1 MYKILDN
8 LATHGLAYD
17 NDYDRYHISK
27 DSISEQ
33 EILTFSEK
41 IDEEDGKKWLII
53 DARILS
59 DYKVN
64 DIENYLA
71 LIDAASHALDQNHS
85 VVICCGAGISRS
97 NAIALGV
104 LMKHFHMDFY
114 DAVDLIEEKVPI
126 CNIDPLH
133 ITVLQK
139 IFDLTLP

>member
-17 NDYDRYHISK
+17 NDGDNKRYPISK
-27 DSISEQ
+27 DSVSEQ

-41 IDEEDGKKWLII
+41 TDKDGNKWLII

-59 DYKVN
+59 DYEVN
-64 DIENYLA
+64 DIDDYLA
-71 LIDAASHALDQNHS
+71 LIDAALRALYQNHN

-104 LMKHFHMDFY
+104 LMKHFHRDFY

-133 ITVLQK
+133 ITV
-139 IFDLTLP
+139 

>member
-1 MYKILDN
+1 VV
-8 LATHGLAYD
+8 
-17 NDYDRYHISK
+17 
-27 DSISEQ
+27 
-33 EILTFSEK
+33 
-41 IDEEDGKKWLII
+41 II

-59 DYKVN
+59 DYEVN
-64 DIENYLA
+64 DIDDYLA
-71 LIDAASHALDQNHS
+71 LLDAASHALDQNHS

-133 ITVLQK
+133 VTVLKK
-139 IFDLTLP
+139 IFNLTLP

>member
-8 LATHGLAYD
+8 LGPHGIAYD
-17 NDYDRYHISK
+17 NDRYPISK

-33 EILTFSEK
+33 EILSSSEK
-41 IDEEDGKKWLII
+41 IDEDGNKWFII

-59 DYKVN
+59 DYEVN
-64 DIENYLA
+64 DIDDYLA

-133 ITVLQK
+133 ITVLKK
-139 IFDLTLP
+139 IFNLTLP

>member
-8 LATHGLAYD
+8 LATHGLVHD

-27 DSISEQ
+27 DSVSEQ
-33 EILTFSEK
+33 KILTFYEATDEK
-41 IDEEDGKKWLII
+41 VENKWLII

-64 DIENYLA
+64 DIHDYLA

-104 LMKHFHMDFY
+104 LIKHFHMGF
-114 DAVDLIEEKVPI
+114 L
-126 CNIDPLH
+126 
-133 ITVLQK
+133 
-139 IFDLTLP
+139 